1 MYPAL
6 ALLEHAA
13 GAPGPLTCKNFVTAF
28 NGPRSPL
35 HFVTNSWDSPLQMA
49 YKNGM
54 TRADHILIIDDDVEI
69 RSLLEAYLTRQGY
82 RVTTAADAR
91 AMRAALERVAP
102 DLIVLDLMLPGE
114 NGLSLCRTLR
124 SRSSVPVIMLTALGE
139 ETDRIIGLEMG
150 ADDYLPKPFNPR
162 ELLAR
167 IRSVLRRARSLPGK
181 LQCADA
187 RRICFAGWLLDPAG
201 RELLSPEGIV
211 VALSSAE
218 YRLLCLF
225 LEHPHRVLNRDQLLE
240 LARGR
245 ENITPFDRSI
255 DVLVSRLRHR
265 LHDDAREAALI
276 KTVRGEGY
284 VFTAP
289 VKIEQ

>member
-1 MYPAL
+1 MGSLPS
-6 ALLEHAA
+6 H
-13 GAPGPLTCKNFVTAF
+13 TCNYFVIASNCIRF
-28 NGPRSPL
+28 PL
-35 HFVTNSWDSPLQMA
+35 HFVTNLSHSPSSIA

-54 TRADHILIIDDDVEI
+54 TRTDHILVIDDDAEI
-69 RSLLEAYLTRQGY
+69 RSLLEVYLTRQGY
-82 RVTTAADAR
+82 RVSTAADAR
-91 AMRAALERVAP
+91 AARAVLERVAP

-114 NGLSLCRTLR
+114 DGLSLCRDLH
-124 SRSSVPVIMLTALGE
+124 SRWSVPVIMLTALGE

-187 RRICFAGWLLDPAG
+187 RCIRFAGWLLDPAG
-201 RELLSPEGIV
+201 RELLSPEGVMI
-211 VALSSAE
+211 ALSGAE

-225 LEHPHRVLNRDQLLE
+225 LEHPHRVFNRDQLLE

-245 ENITPFDRSI
+245 ENVTPFDRSI
-255 DVLVSRLRHR
+255 DVLISRLRHR
-265 LHDDAREAALI
+265 LGDDAREAMLI

-289 VKIEQ
+289 VTIER

>member
-1 MYPAL
+1 
-6 ALLEHAA
+6 
-13 GAPGPLTCKNFVTAF
+13 
-28 NGPRSPL
+28 
-35 HFVTNSWDSPLQMA
+35 
-49 YKNGM
+49 M
-54 TRADHILIIDDDVEI
+54 TRADHILVIDDDAEI
-69 RSLLEAYLTRQGY
+69 RSLLEVYLTRQGY

-91 AMRAALERVAP
+91 AARAALERVAP

-114 NGLSLCRTLR
+114 DGLSLCRDLR
-124 SRSSVPVIMLTALGE
+124 RRGSVPVIMLTALGE

-187 RRICFAGWLLDPAG
+187 RCIRFAGWLLNPAG
-201 RELLSPEGIV
+201 RELVSPEGVV
-211 VALSSAE
+211 VALSGAE

-225 LEHPHRVLNRDQLLE
+225 LEHPHRILDRDQLLE

-245 ENITPFDRSI
+245 ENVTPFDRSI
-255 DVLVSRLRHR
+255 DVLISRLRHR
-265 LHDDAREAALI
+265 LHDDAREAVLI

-289 VKIEQ
+289 VTIER